1 MTLVNKNKQGEQ
13 SPFKTNIMKRKI
25 ENFIFDCIIYLCA
38 FAIAGTFVYL
48 CASAD
53 KWMGL

>member
-1 MTLVNKNKQGEQ
+1 
-13 SPFKTNIMKRKI
+13 MKRKV
-25 ENFIFDCIIYLCA
+25 ENFIYDCIIYLCA
-38 FAIAGTFVYL
+38 FAVAGTFVYL